1 MKNKELSTRI
11 SFYSIIGIVLCITL
25 ATLLSCSRTDDS
37 ECECVK
43 ESYEIQTTIVFD
55 TNGNPTSQVEHVL
68 LFDEVVQC
76 QEEVRTY
83 TSGFT
88 YFKIVCDE

>member
-1 MKNKELSTRI
+1 MKKLIT
-11 SFYSIIGIVLCITL
+11 IIIIAFTFP
-25 ATLLSCSRTDDS
+25 SCSVSDDS
-37 ECECVK
+37 ECECIK
-43 ESYEIQTTIVFD
+43 ESYEIQTSIVFD

-88 YFKIVCDE
+88 YFKIICN

>member
-1 MKNKELSTRI
+1 MNKYEYSAKA

-55 TNGNPTSQVEHVL
+55 TNGTPTSQIEHVL

-83 TSGFT
+83 TGDFT
-88 YFKIVCDE
+88 YFKIVCNE

>member
-1 MKNKELSTRI
+1 MNKYEYSTRV
-11 SFYSIIGIVLCITL
+11 SFYSIIGIVLLIILTSL
-25 ATLLSCSRTDDS
+25 FSCSRTDDS
-37 ECECVK
+37 DCECIK
-43 ESYEIQTTIVFD
+43 ESYEIQTSIVFD